1 MDLNITFD
9 GNEWAFQGL
18 DFEQAMQ
25 DVLEDW
31 MVVALDPPDDTL
43 PLGANVVDR
52 YFDNELTDNRH
63 SFLDEE
69 SETHSLFN
77 TSEDE

>member
-1 MDLNITFD
+1 MDLNIYFD
-9 GNEWAFQGL
+9 GSEWAFQGL
-18 DFEQAMQ
+18 EFEEAMQ
-25 DVLEDW
+25 DVLSDW

-52 YFDNELTDNRH
+52 YFDTELVDDRH
-63 SFLDEE
+63 SVLDEK